1 MEFVLLIGIC
11 VLVIAW
17 FAWLGV
23 RRGQINAEP
32 PLDAN
37 ERIDVDRPT
46 RGVNGAG
53 GSGGGW

>member
-1 MEFVLLIGIC
+1 MEFMLLIGIC

-23 RRGQINAEP
+23 RRRQIYAETP
-32 PLDAN
+32 VDAKERSDLD
-37 ERIDVDRPT
+37 RRT

-53 GSGGGW
+53 GPGGGW